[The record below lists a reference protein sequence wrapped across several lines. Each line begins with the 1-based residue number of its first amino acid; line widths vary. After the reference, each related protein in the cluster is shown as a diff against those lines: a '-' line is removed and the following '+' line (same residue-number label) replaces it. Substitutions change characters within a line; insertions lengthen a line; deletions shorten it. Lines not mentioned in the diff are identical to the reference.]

1 MTTNTHFQAA
11 TATNSSMAPKCGPH
25 RGLTM
30 SGPVHLHQTDD
41 QGFPLCM
48 CGPCRQKSILMNAM
62 HINRAFAN
70 IFKLGA
76 DEQQE
81 KLDRDQDYEGG
92 MK

>member
-1 MTTNTHFQAA
+1 
-11 TATNSSMAPKCGPH
+11 
-25 RGLTM
+25 M
-30 SGPVHLHQTDD
+30 SGPVYLHQTDSH
-41 QGFPLCM
+41 GFPLCM

-70 IFKLGA
+70 IFGIKLGA